1 MRAATLRN
9 ILIKDL
15 LLDRRIIVYRHNKNK
30 TIQTCPLC
38 SEMIVILKEYLKV
51 RRGSEND
58 YLFPC
63 EGDTG
68 FTENGLRLAIVRYNK
83 RRGVQKT
90 SIHLFRHTFAERF
103 LKSGGSPFEL
113 QKILGHSTLEMT
125 KHYCRIYDFD
135 LVKNFDNV
143 SPLANFSK
151 KQEKRVG
158 VKTYSFF
165 FTQTEM
171 ECNTPLVNSN

>member
-1 MRAATLRN
+1 MRKCSFAEYRTWVMINLLLNSGMRAATLRN

-51 RRGSEND
+51 RGGSEND

-90 SIHLFRHTFAERF
+90 SIHLFQCHFAAGKAMLF
-103 LKSGGSPFEL
+103 QNGNKLADTLCIGAGGAAHIEVVAHHHHIAAL
-113 QKILGHSTLEMT
+113 
-125 KHYCRIYDFD
+125 
-135 LVKNFDNV
+135 
-143 SPLANFSK
+143 
-151 KQEKRVG
+151 
-158 VKTYSFF
+158 
-165 FTQTEM
+165 
-171 ECNTPLVNSN
+171 